1 MNYFQQFMGPLAV
14 GFVGISN
21 WFLFSWGMKWFET
34 MHRAPFMPSITIINA
49 IWAAIYICVAIALYL
64 LIAKAPASALR
75 TNLIA
80 LAMLNLAANLTKGIL
95 FSHGIVGWPML
106 LATLIEVLTVLIIVS
121 LSWRSKPFVALFYA
135 PYLLWSFVDLYQ
147 SVMLAILN

>member
-21 WFLFSWGMKWFET
+21 WFLFKWGMHGFES
-34 MHRAPFMPSITIINA
+34 MHSAPFMPSIVVINA

-64 LIAKAPASALR
+64 LITKAPPSSLR
-75 TNLIA
+75 ANLIA

-106 LATLIEVLTVLIIVS
+106 LATLIEMLTVLIIVS
-121 LSWRSKPFVALFYA
+121 LSWRPSPFVALFYV
-135 PYLLWSFVDLYQ
+135 PYLLWSFIDLYQ
-147 SVMLAILN
+147 SIMIALLN